1 MQKSQL
7 KEFGGDSN
15 IENGLVDTVR
25 EGKSG
30 MNRESSIDIYT
41 QPCVK

>member
-25 EGKSG
+25 KERRQDEQVALRQIHPSKD
-30 MNRESSIDIYT
+30 NW
-41 QPCVK
+41 